1 MVKCG
6 KGGICDMFCDFD
18 NYLSEL
24 LPLQLNFSD

>member
-6 KGGICDMFCDFD
+6 KGGICDMLCDFD